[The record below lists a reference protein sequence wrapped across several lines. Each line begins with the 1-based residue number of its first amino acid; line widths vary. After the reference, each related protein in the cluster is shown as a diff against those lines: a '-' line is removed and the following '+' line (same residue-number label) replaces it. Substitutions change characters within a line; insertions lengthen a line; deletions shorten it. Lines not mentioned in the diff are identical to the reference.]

1 MPLHKFSFIFEYA
14 LAKISI
20 FVTQNCISSPRVHV
34 TQEGEAV
41 SGLGDLVLDNL
52 FSGKIRVALLT
63 KLLLNPVSKVYLR
76 GLERDLGVSS
86 NTVRLELNKL
96 QEMHLIQAQ
105 EEEENA
111 KVKHYRVNQ
120 AHPMFQTLRGIIL
133 QFVGLDQIVDQI
145 IKKLGNV
152 DQVYLTGEL
161 AEGKNS
167 PFVDLVLVGNI
178 DRPYLYQ
185 LIEKVEPLIQKKV
198 RVGVFG
204 KDEFQEGMIEG
215 GGKWMRLME

>member
-1 MPLHKFSFIFEYA
+1 MVKKLVTY
-14 LAKISI
+14 SI
-20 FVTQNCISSPRVHV
+20 INKFVTQYCISLSWVHV
-34 TQEGEAV
+34 TQVGEAV
-41 SGLGDLVLDNL
+41 SRAFILVLDQL

-63 KLLLNPVSKVYLR
+63 KLLLNPISKVYLR

-96 QEMHLIQAQ
+96 HEMHLIQVQ
-105 EEEENA
+105 EDEENA
-111 KVKHYRVNQ
+111 KVKHYVVNQ

-145 IKKLGNV
+145 IKKLGNL

-161 AEGKNS
+161 AEGRNS
-167 PFVDLVLVGNI
+167 PFVDLVLVGNV

-204 KDEFQEGMIEG
+204 REEFSEGMIVG
-215 GGKWMRLME
+215 GTWMKMME